1 MKMLVAQSCSTLCNP
16 MNCSPLGSSVLGIS
30 QARKLERV
38 VMSFSRG
45 SSPPGDLTCV
55 SCIGRRILYHLVT
68 WEAQR
73 RACVCL
79 VAQSCPTLCDSME
92 YNPSGYSLSKEFSRQ
107 ECWNRLSCPSPGDLP
122 NPGMEPGPPML
133 QADSLPSEPSGFP
146 ESYNKFPLALYFT
159 YGSVCVS
166 MLLSPFIPP

>member
-38 VMSFSRG
+38 VISFSRG

-79 VAQSCPTLCDSME
+79 VAQSCLTLCNPMDCS
-92 YNPSGYSLSKEFSRQ
+92 PSGSSV
-107 ECWNRLSCPSPGDLP
+107 CGI
-122 NPGMEPGPPML
+122 L
-133 QADSLPSEPSGFP
+133 QARILEW
-146 ESYNKFPLALYFT
+146 
-159 YGSVCVS
+159 VS
-166 MLLSPFIPP
+166 MPSSRGSSKPRDQTQVSPIAGRFFTI